1 MKARKLIALSMTAA
15 MVLGLSG
22 GAAYA
27 EEASAVSI
35 DFEDGLYGFV
45 GNDKTIN
52 SAAADAT
59 FSLVDYN
66 GSTALEVASDAS
78 VKYVAIQVD
87 ALLGDQISQLSTV
100 QMTVGTTNP
109 GGTFYSTAGCIYAF
123 LGENLDKDYSEWSIY
138 MESGNPKTISYTLDP
153 DDGLSFVEGSY
164 IVVSLEDD
172 TGKDYKG
179 DEAATLYIDD
189 ITFLDADGNVLTA
202 DTTAEYVSA
211 AAEDR
216 SNLFAVSNA
225 VEFEGFAT
233 SGDGWSQDG
242 FDMTEEILAA
252 LVPGSVVEIT
262 YSSENGDIW
271 LVMPDA
277 EAGWMRVGVGNYDGS
292 GSDSAYYNGSANIAQ
307 ITYEQIAAVCG
318 DDVSTWGARMQCEA
332 SGAWEVYNVKVGTA
346 SNQLVALNA
355 VEFEGFAT
363 SGGGWSQAGFDMPQ
377 EIIDALV
384 PGSVVEITYTSENG
398 EIWLVMPSAEAG
410 WMRVGVGD
418 WDGSGS
424 DSGVYDGSTCYITYE
439 QIAAVCGDD
448 VSTWGARMQCE
459 ASGAWEVYNVKV
471 GTASNQLVAL
481 NAVEFEGFATSG
493 GGWSQA
499 GFDMPQEIIDA
510 LVPGSVVEITYTSEN
525 GEIWLVMPSAEA
537 GWMRVGVG
545 NWDGSGSDSSVYNG
559 TTCQVTYEQIAA
571 VCGDDV
577 STWGATMQCEAS
589 GAWEV
594 YSVTVG
600 TAAE

>member
-100 QMTVGTTNP
+100 ELTVGTTNP

-123 LGENLDKDYSEWSIY
+123 LGENLDRDYSEWSIY

-179 DEAATLYIDD
+179 DDAATLYIDD
-189 ITFLDADGNVLTA
+189 IKFLDADGNVLTA

-233 SGDGWSQDG
+233 SG
-242 FDMTEEILAA
+242 
-252 LVPGSVVEIT
+252 
-262 YSSENGDIW
+262 
-271 LVMPDA
+271 
-277 EAGWMRVGVGNYDGS
+277 
-292 GSDSAYYNGSANIAQ
+292 
-307 ITYEQIAAVCG
+307 
-318 DDVSTWGARMQCEA
+318 
-332 SGAWEVYNVKVGTA
+332 
-346 SNQLVALNA
+346 
-355 VEFEGFAT
+355 
-363 SGGGWSQAGFDMPQ
+363 
-377 EIIDALV
+377 
-384 PGSVVEITYTSENG
+384 
-398 EIWLVMPSAEAG
+398 
-410 WMRVGVGD
+410 
-418 WDGSGS
+418 
-424 DSGVYDGSTCYITYE
+424 
-439 QIAAVCGDD
+439 
-448 VSTWGARMQCE
+448 
-459 ASGAWEVYNVKV
+459 
-471 GTASNQLVAL
+471 
-481 NAVEFEGFATSG
+481 
-493 GGWSQA
+493 
-499 GFDMPQEIIDA
+499 
-510 LVPGSVVEITYTSEN
+510 
-525 GEIWLVMPSAEA
+525 
-537 GWMRVGVG
+537 
-545 NWDGSGSDSSVYNG
+545 
-559 TTCQVTYEQIAA
+559 
-571 VCGDDV
+571 
-577 STWGATMQCEAS
+577 
-589 GAWEV
+589 
-594 YSVTVG
+594 
-600 TAAE
+600 

>member
-15 MVLGLSG
+15 MVLGLSS
-22 GAAYA
+22 GAVYA

-52 SAAADAT
+52 SAAADASL
-59 FSLVDYN
+59 SLVEYN
-66 GSTALEVASDAS
+66 GSTALEIASDAS

-100 QMTVGTTNP
+100 QMTIGMTNP
-109 GGTFYSTAGCIYAF
+109 GGTFYSAAGCIYAF

-138 MESGNPKTISYTLDP
+138 MESGNPKTISYTVDP

-164 IVVSLEDD
+164 LVLSVEDD

-179 DEAATLYIDD
+179 DDAATFYIDD
-189 ITFLDADGNVLTA
+189 ITFLDADGNVLAA
-202 DTTAEYVSA
+202 DTTAEYTSA

-242 FDMTEEILAA
+242 FDMPQEIIDA

-271 LVMPDA
+271 IVMPDA
-277 EAGWMRVGVGNYDGS
+277 AAGWMRVGVGNYDGS

-332 SGAWEVYNVKVGTA
+332 SGAWEVYSVKVGTA
-346 SNQLVALNA
+346 SNQIVAQNA

-363 SGGGWSQAGFDMPQ
+363 SGDGWSQDGFDMPQ

-398 EIWLVMPSAEAG
+398 EIWIVMPDAAAG
-410 WMRVGVGD
+410 WMRVGVGN

-424 DSGVYDGSTCYITYE
+424 DSGVYDGTTCYITYE

-459 ASGAWEVYNVKV
+459 ASGAWEVYSVKV
-471 GTASNQLVAL
+471 GTAAELK
-481 NAVEFEGFATSG
+481 AVKDTVNFEGFATSG
-493 GGWSQA
+493 DGWSQD

-510 LVPGSVVEITYTSEN
+510 LVPGAVVTITYTSEN
-525 GEIWLVMPSAEA
+525 GDIWIVMPDAAA

-545 NWDGSGSDSSVYNG
+545 NLDGSGSLSGVYNG
-559 TTCQVTYEQIAA
+559 STCQITYEQLAEI
-571 VCGDDV
+571 CGDDV
-577 STWGATMQCEAS
+577 STWGARMQCEAS